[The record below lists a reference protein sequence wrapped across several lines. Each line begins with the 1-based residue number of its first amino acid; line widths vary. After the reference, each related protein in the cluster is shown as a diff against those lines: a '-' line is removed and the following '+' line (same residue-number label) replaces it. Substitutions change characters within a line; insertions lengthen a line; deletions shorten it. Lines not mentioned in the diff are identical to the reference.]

1 MAKNRKLS
9 VIALLAAM
17 LGLLS
22 GCVAPPQ
29 PVSDQNSQ
37 LTQGNVQ
44 LSIQVGSTSKAEILE
59 SFGAPNVTTRDG
71 SGKEVWSY
79 QRSAQVAESSSRSG
93 YWTILIA
100 GGSGQNSG
108 FQTSSRMITLIIK
121 FDEKDVVTD
130 FSSRTSNF

>member
-1 MAKNRKLS
+1 MGKNRKYPVSILCA
-9 VIALLAAM
+9 IIF
-17 LGLLS
+17 GLLS
-22 GCVAPPQ
+22 GCLAAPQ

-44 LSIQVGSTSKAEILE
+44 LSIQVGSTTKAEILN

-100 GGSGQNSG
+100 GSSGQNSG
-108 FQTSSRMITLIIK
+108 FQSSSRMITLIIK
-121 FDEKDVVTD
+121 FDDKDVVTD
-130 FSSRTSNF
+130 FNSRTSNF